1 MSETMK
7 KLSLIALFFFMIG
20 NVFAQQQPMPPLIS
34 VNGIGE
40 VKVEPDQVMVNLG
53 IEMRD
58 KSLDQARKLTDKKA
72 AAIIAYLKKQGV
84 DAKDIQTSFVN
95 VQPIFSNTEYG
106 QTNPDAY
113 MALKSMTIL
122 IKKLDKFD
130 QLLAGLYE
138 AGVNRVD
145 GISFQV
151 SDLEK
156 HQAEARKRAVKD
168 AKQKATALT
177 GELNTKIGRVYSIS
191 ENSYG
196 SPRPAMY
203 QKSMMVE
210 MAQDAGGPSIA
221 GGQVMISS
229 NVSVSFII
237 EQ

>member
-1 MSETMK
+1 MK

-40 VKVEPDQVMVNLG
+40 VKVEPDHVVVNLG

-58 KSLDQARKLTDKKA
+58 KNLDQARKLTDKKA

-95 VQPIFSNTEYG
+95 VQPIFSNNEYG

-196 SPRPAMY
+196 NPRPAMY